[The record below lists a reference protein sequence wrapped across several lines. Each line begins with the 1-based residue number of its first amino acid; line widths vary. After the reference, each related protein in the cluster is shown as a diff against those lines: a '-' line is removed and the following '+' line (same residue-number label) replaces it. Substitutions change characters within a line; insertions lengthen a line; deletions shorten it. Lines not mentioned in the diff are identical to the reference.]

1 MIDDDTI
8 CAPAT
13 PPVNSTL
20 ALIRIS
26 GPDSLRTATCI
37 FSKPEKI
44 EHRNAVYGSLHE
56 GEHRIDD
63 VILVFYSAPES
74 FSGEDM
80 VEIICHGNQII
91 VHRILKL
98 LKTKGIRM
106 AEPGEFSKRA
116 FLNGKMDLT
125 EAEAINHVI
134 RAKSE
139 WEVDTALKQMHG
151 SLREVIRKL
160 RESITELKGDI
171 ETGIDFIDQEI
182 EIISYSDA
190 RKRGEE
196 LLEQLKELHLRCR
209 IGEKITHGIDVTI
222 TGKPNVGKSSI
233 LNLLLNQE
241 RAIVS
246 EIPGTTRDMIKEA
259 IHIKGIQLNL
269 IDTAG
274 IDKSRDRIEKIG
286 IELSKEKIKTAAL
299 VLMVIDAETGI
310 DEADRKIFGKLKN
323 KRVIY
328 LINKT
333 DIAEEKAISLIE
345 GSLDG
350 VTVRFSAKTGAGL
363 KELEDVLFSMLNREF
378 VDIENSFVADLRVI
392 DLIEKGIEGACR
404 VVDLIERNETI
415 EIVAFELQALLDT
428 MSEITGEITPD
439 DVLNSIFSRF
449 CIGK

>member
-20 ALIRIS
+20 AIIRIS
-26 GPDSLRTATCI
+26 GPASLRAASNI

-44 EHRNAVYGSLHE
+44 EHRTAVYGSIYDDK
-56 GEHRIDD
+56 HRIDD
-63 VILVFYSAPES
+63 VILIPYRSPES

-98 LKTKGIRM
+98 LKSKGVRM

-139 WEVDTALKQMHG
+139 WEIDTALKQMHG
-151 SLREVIRKL
+151 SLREVIGGI
-160 RESITELKGDI
+160 RESIIDLKGDI
-171 ETGIDFIDQEI
+171 EAGIDFIDQEI

-190 RKRGEE
+190 GKRAED
-196 LLEQLKELHLRCR
+196 LLEKLKSLHLRCR
-209 IGEKITHGIDVTI
+209 IGEKIAQGIDVTI

-246 EIPGTTRDMIKEA
+246 EIPGTTRDMIREA
-259 IHIKGIQLNL
+259 IHIKGIQINL

-274 IDKSRDRIEKIG
+274 IDKSSDKIEKIG
-286 IELSKEKIKTAAL
+286 IELSKEKIKTAAM
-299 VLMVIDAETGI
+299 VLMVIDAVTGI

-333 DIAEEKAISLIE
+333 DIAEEKAVSDIE

-350 VTVRFSAKTGAGL
+350 IILRFSARTGTGL
-363 KELEDVLFSMLNREF
+363 KELEEEMLCVLNREY
-378 VDIENSFVADLRVI
+378 VDSENSFVAELRVM
-392 DLIEKGIEGACR
+392 DLMEKGIEDAYR